1 MFNIDTGLIFWTIL
15 SFVILLIS
23 LYLVVFPPLHKVFEQ
38 RRKAIEGK
46 IEMAKKMQA
55 DAEELLKK
63 YRDDIAAA
71 ESKTAALFEEA
82 ERKSS
87 ALRDDTMN
95 AARKEAMR
103 IIENT
108 KKDIDLYQQKSLAG
122 YKANIAQI
130 VVSVV
135 KKLVNKSI
143 DAKEQAALIDEAIG
157 ELKNNAVRKI

>member
-15 SFVILLIS
+15 SFVILLIA

-46 IEMAKKMQA
+46 IEMAKKMQLE
-55 DAEELLKK
+55 AEELLKK
-63 YRDDIAAA
+63 YREDIALA
-71 ESKTAALFEEA
+71 ESRTAVLFEEA
-82 ERKSS
+82 ERKSA
-87 ALRDDTMN
+87 ALRDDTLGV
-95 AARKEAMR
+95 ARKEALQ

-108 KKDIDLYQQKSLAG
+108 KKDIDLYQQKSLIS

-135 KKLVNKSI
+135 KKLVNKGI
-143 DAKEQAALIDEAIG
+143 DAKEQASLIDEAIG
-157 ELKNNAVRKI
+157 ELGNNAVRKI